1 DPDAIGGEGAER
13 AVSLLGATKPASRN
27 CPVVLD
33 PTVAASFVG
42 FIGGTL
48 CADAVQ
54 RGRSPFAGRLGE
66 EVASA
71 ALTFYDNGLDPEGL
85 NSSPFDAEGSPRTM
99 TPLIER
105 GTLAAYLHDSHTARR
120 QAGAT

>member
-1 DPDAIGGEGAER
+1 MGRSPEALDAERIGREAAER
-13 AVSLLGATKPASRN
+13 AVSLLGAAKPASRT

-33 PTVAASFVG
+33 PIVAASFVG

-66 EVASA
+66 AVASA
-71 ALTFYDNGLDPEGL
+71 ALTLSDHGIDPAGPQL
-85 NSSPFDAEGSPRTM
+85 LAVRR
-99 TPLIER
+99 R
-105 GTLAAYLHDSHTARR
+105 GRAAA
-120 QAGAT
+120 A